1 MYGYVTILQHSS
13 DYADEFVAE
22 AQYVNQS
29 VNLLIAKDKDILT
42 LRPSGKL
49 DSLVTRIRACEKHL
63 AYRANVEFVPLLPDI
78 EAYTPM
84 ELARL
89 EKEYIEQFQL

>member
-1 MYGYVTILQHSS
+1 MYGYLTILKNTS
-13 DYADEFVAE
+13 DYANEFVAE
-22 AQYVNQS
+22 AQFVNDC
-29 VNLLIAKDKDILT
+29 VNRILAKDKDIVS

-63 AYRANVEFVPLLPDI
+63 AYRANVDFIPLLPEI